1 MKDIGKHRK
10 EQTMAL
16 IVSAAEAAKLL
27 KTDTHTVHRKLR
39 TGEIPA
45 YREGTNWKIPLDLLK
60 VTIENRAIEEAKER
74 KKVYEE
80 SRK

>member
-1 MKDIGKHRK
+1 
-10 EQTMAL
+10 MAL

-27 KTDTHTVHRKLR
+27 HRKLR

-74 KKVYEE
+74 KKIYEE
-80 SRK
+80 SGK

>member
-1 MKDIGKHRK
+1 MSV
-10 EQTMAL
+10 L

>member
-1 MKDIGKHRK
+1 
-10 EQTMAL
+10 MAL

-74 KKVYEE
+74 RELYEKD
-80 SRK
+80 R

>member
-1 MKDIGKHRK
+1 
-10 EQTMAL
+10 MAL

-45 YREGTNWKIPLDLLK
+45 YREGTNWKIPIDLLK
-60 VTIENRAIEEAKER
+60 VTIENQAIKEAKER
-74 KKVYEE
+74 RELYEKD
-80 SRK
+80 R